1 MDAIWEVASCIAN
14 RYMDR
19 PDPTGWCSEMI
30 GAIAGDVIGS
40 VFEQSNVKSKD
51 FALFSRQSRFTDD
64 TVMSLALADALIHG
78 RDISECYRRFHDW
91 YPKAGYGHMFKKW
104 AQTPEHGP
112 YNSYGNGSAM
122 RVSAVAWA
130 FDDEA
135 DVLAWARDSAIV
147 THDHEEGIKGAEAVA
162 LATFLAR
169 EHRSKDHILAA
180 VIDRTGYDLD
190 FTLDQIRADYFFDAT
205 CQGSVP
211 QALAAFRDGEDFE
224 DTIRLAISVG
234 GDSDTI
240 ACMAGAIASAF
251 YGGVPRPIDVE
262 VRDRLDE
269 RLAGVLALF
278 EERYL

>member
-1 MDAIWEVASCIAN
+1 
-14 RYMDR
+14 
-19 PDPTGWCSEMI
+19 MI

-78 RDISECYRRFHDW
+78 RDISQCYRRFHDW

-135 DVLAWARDSAIV
+135 DVLSWARESAVV
-147 THDHEEGIKGAEAVA
+147 THDHEEGIKGAEAIA

-169 EHRSKDHILAA
+169 QQQSKDRILAA

-190 FTLDQIRADYFFDAT
+190 FTLDEIRADYFFDAT

-211 QALAAFRDGEDFE
+211 QALVAFRDGEDFE
-224 DTIRLAISVG
+224 DTVRLAISVG

-251 YGGVPRPIDVE
+251 YDGVPEPIEVE
-262 VRDRLDE
+262 VRERLDE

-278 EERYL
+278 EERFL